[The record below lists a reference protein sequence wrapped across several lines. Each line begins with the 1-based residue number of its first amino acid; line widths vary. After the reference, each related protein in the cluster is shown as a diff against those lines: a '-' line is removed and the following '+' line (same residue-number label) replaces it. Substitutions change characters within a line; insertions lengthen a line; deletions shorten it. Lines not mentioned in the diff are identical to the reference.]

1 MMPLR
6 PNRRLAACALAAL
19 AALAA
24 AAAPEGARANT
35 IVRVSTS
42 IGDFSMEL
50 LDDAA
55 PLTVRNFLNYVNRDD
70 YNGTY
75 LHRVVD
81 GFVAQGGGFFFV
93 PFAGVFGVPTDPP
106 VVNEFG
112 ASNVRGTVAMA
123 KVAGDP
129 DSATSQWFVNLDDNS
144 ANLDNANGGFT
155 VFGRV
160 LGEGMTLLDAIDDL
174 PTVSLGSVAAPST
187 PYFTPAYDNDP
198 RNFVHI
204 NMEVVDRFSS
214 APHVY
219 EGRSGLMITSVSV
232 DGGDRPVSLN
242 LSAVATSPELVLK
255 ANLKSVIPRRDGFPG
270 IATFAPADGRLRIPT
285 LEVNGGDDVFLVSDV
300 VFVLSD
306 PDEAEFTLES
316 YRR

>member
-1 MMPLR
+1 MTPLR
-6 PNRRLAACALAAL
+6 PNRRLAAAAL
-19 AALAA
+19 AALAVA
-24 AAAPEGARANT
+24 GLSEAPRAHANP

-50 LDDAA
+50 FQDSA
-55 PLTVRNFLNYVNRDD
+55 PLTVRNFLNYVDRDD

-81 GFVAQGGGFFFV
+81 NFVVQGGGFFFV
-93 PFAGVFGVPTDPP
+93 PFVGAFRVPTDPP

-129 DSATSQWFVNLDDNS
+129 DSATSQWFVNLNDNS
-144 ANLDNANGGFT
+144 ENLDNSNGGFT

-174 PTVSLGSVAAPST
+174 PTVSLGSAAPST
-187 PYFTPAYDNDP
+187 PYFTPAYDNNP
-198 RNFVHI
+198 QNFVHI
-204 NMEVVDRFSS
+204 NVEVVDRFSS

-219 EGRSGLMITSVSV
+219 EARSGLMITSVSV
-232 DGGDRPVSLN
+232 DGGDRLASLN
-242 LSAVATSPELVLK
+242 LSTVATAPELVLR
-255 ANLKSVIPRRDGFPG
+255 ANLKSVIPRRDEFPG
-270 IATFAPADGRLRIPT
+270 IATFAAADGRLRIPT
-285 LEVNGGDDVFLVSDV
+285 LEVNGGGDVFLVSDV

>member
-1 MMPLR
+1 MTPLR

-19 AALAA
+19 AVAGLSD
-24 AAAPEGARANT
+24 APRAHANT

-50 LDDAA
+50 LDDSA
-55 PLTVRNFLNYVNRDD
+55 PRTVRNFLNYVERDD

-81 GFVAQGGGFFFV
+81 DFVVQGGGFYFAPFV
-93 PFAGVFGVPTDPP
+93 GVFRVPTDPP

-129 DSATSQWFVNLDDNS
+129 DSATSQWFVNLVDNS
-144 ANLDNANGGFT
+144 ANLDNTNGGFT
-155 VFGRV
+155 VFGQV

-204 NMEVVDRFSS
+204 NMEVVDRFSA

-219 EGRSGLMITSVSV
+219 EARSGLMITSVSV
-232 DGGDRPVSLN
+232 DGGAQLASLN
-242 LSAVATSPELVLK
+242 LSTVATAPELVLR
-255 ANLKSVIPRRDGFPG
+255 ANMKSVIPRRDEFPG
-270 IATFAPADGRLRIPT
+270 IATFAAADGRLRIPT
-285 LEVNGGDDVFLVSDV
+285 LEVNGGGEVFLVSDV

-306 PDEAEFTLES
+306 PDEGEFTLES